1 MAMRWADRP
10 MLHFLLIGGAL
21 FAVSRW
27 IPASRPPVVVSRAD
41 IARRSAEW
49 AWQHGEQPDAAT
61 RRVIEDEALDDAV
74 LHQSAV
80 DTGVDGSDT
89 RLRERL
95 LGFPRAEEVQRRHV
109 TQLMLLAAGRLGPAD
124 LPSEAEQAA
133 YLVAHPDAFAE
144 PATLSLTHVYFAA
157 DRRGP
162 ELARDA
168 LAAAERVR
176 RGAITP
182 EDAAA
187 LGDAFLAGP
196 TVRGASRSQLE
207 RIFGPDFTGAVWDAP
222 AGTWVGPVPSTYG
235 QHLVWISER
244 MPGRLPSLEAVRS
257 RVLQAIVYERR
268 AARRAERVRALRQLY
283 SARVDDSD
291 LRHSE

>member
-1 MAMRWADRP
+1 MTAMRWADRP
-10 MLHFLLIGGAL
+10 MLHFLLIGGVL
-21 FAVSRW
+21 FVISRW
-27 IPASRPPVVVSRAD
+27 IPASRPPVVVSGAD

-49 AWQHGEQPDAAT
+49 AWQHGEQPDVST
-61 RRVIEDEALDDAV
+61 RRVIEEEALDDAV

-109 TQLMLLAAGRLGPAD
+109 TQLMLLAAGRLGPSD
-124 LPSEAEQAA
+124 LPSEAELAA
-133 YLVAHPDAFAE
+133 YLGAHPDAFAE

-157 DRRGP
+157 DQRGP

-176 RGAITP
+176 RGAISP
-182 EDAAA
+182 EEAAA
-187 LGDAFLAGP
+187 LGDAFLAGA
-196 TVRGASRSQLE
+196 TVHGASGSELE
-207 RIFGPDFTGAVWDAP
+207 RIFGPEFTAAVWDAP
-222 AGTWVGPVPSTYG
+222 PGTWIGPVPSTYG
-235 QHLVWISER
+235 QHLVWIRER
-244 MPGRLPSLEAVRS
+244 VPGRLPSLEAVRS
-257 RVLQAIVYERR
+257 RVLQAMLYERR
-268 AARRAERVRALRQLY
+268 AVRRAERVRALRQLY

-291 LRHSE
+291 PMK